1 MDDAMIFHA
10 IANAQGKERQRQEK
24 NMALNT
30 LGLVKVATNIISENI
45 PHAQRYQPIN
55 AGAVSPLKKMI
66 NKAHVHQKAP

>member
-1 MDDAMIFHA
+1 MDDAMIFHT
-10 IANAQGKERQRQEK
+10 IANAQGKESQCQK
-24 NMALNT
+24 KKIPLNT

-55 AGAVSPLKKMI
+55 AGAVSPLKKMV